1 MDRVTWTRELV
12 QRLTKNCVVFLGYR
26 SNQKVHD
33 KGGVFEKTHPYTG
46 IGHSWLPT
54 LAIAGGNAAGGGV
67 RSVSV
72 DFFGLE
78 IALLTGLWLVSR
90 RS

>member
-1 MDRVTWTRELV
+1 MRNSAYWMVA
-12 QRLTKNCVVFLGYR
+12 
-26 SNQKVHD
+26 
-33 KGGVFEKTHPYTG
+33 
-46 IGHSWLPT
+46 IGMMLPS

-78 IALLTGLWLVSR
+78 WVLVATCWLATR
-90 RS
+90 RI

>member
-1 MDRVTWTRELV
+1 MK
-12 QRLTKNCVVFLGYR
+12 RLTHTLVLA
-26 SNQKVHD
+26 
-33 KGGVFEKTHPYTG
+33 
-46 IGHSWLPT
+46 IAWLPT